1 MIEDLEQ
8 RRLLSGSAAIDG
20 NGILQIDGTSGDD
33 QITLTVDNIA
43 QQLDVDINMTITQ
56 FDLSAPLFT
65 AINITADDGN
75 DVVSLD
81 SAINFSTSIDGGV
94 DPIPGDDGDDI
105 IHGEAGNDT
114 IDGGAGSDQMFGDDN
129 KDTVTY
135 ASRTNDVSVTLDGV
149 ANDGESGQDDLVDDS
164 FEVIIGGSGNDT
176 IDASASVGPRE
187 LLGEDGNDTI
197 IGENGNDLL
206 D

>member
-94 DPIPGDDGDDI
+94 GNDTLSGGGGNDSITGDDGDDI

-114 IDGGAGSDQMFGDDN
+114 IDGGAGSDRTFGDDN
-129 KDTVTY
+129 KDTG
-135 ASRTNDVSVTLDGV
+135 TNAARPKDVSVPLDGV
-149 ANDGESGQDDLVDDS
+149 ANDGESGEDDLVDD
-164 FEVIIGGSGNDT
+164 
-176 IDASASVGPRE
+176 
-187 LLGEDGNDTI
+187 
-197 IGENGNDLL
+197 
-206 D
+206 